1 MFAIFNQTNPMGEDL
16 GKVFIAPEHVAA
28 VEASSDSPDRAL
40 IWIDGAHFV
49 VAATPEDV
57 AIALGSKA
65 LDNAIA
71 RSR

>member
-28 VEASSDSPDRAL
+28 VEASSDSPDRTL
-40 IWIDGAHFV
+40 IWINGVSFLVTAPPD
-49 VAATPEDV
+49 EV